1 MSGKTSEDISSYS
14 YLKRKSILT
23 TNLIIEDMFHD
34 IGKMKKGD
42 K

>member
-1 MSGKTSEDISSYS
+1 MSGRASEEISSYS
-14 YLKRKSILT
+14 YLKKKSILT
-23 TNLIIEDMFHD
+23 TNQIIEDMFHD